1 MTVSDCFV
9 AGSWPLCVAYL
20 WTVLR
25 MGCGRVCGLFFFIAY
40 IWTVGCADMLDCVLI
55 YVDITCLDILTWID
69 VNYMRLI

>member
-1 MTVSDCFV
+1 MAS
-9 AGSWPLCVAYL
+9 
-20 WTVLR
+20 
-25 MGCGRVCGLFFFIAY
+25 VCGLFVDSSEDGLWPSLWPVFFIAY